1 MKITDSNG
9 EIRRA
14 RITVESFEELVQDGS
29 GFLKVYEFVT
39 EEIKFGWA
47 RIRLPYKEIHVR
59 AGGTIAG
66 PAMMALADFTSFA
79 ALMGAIGPA
88 RMAVTSSLSINF
100 LRRPAPT
107 DIVGEAQIVEVTSR
121 LGFAEVELFT
131 LGEDLPIAHISST
144 YAIPRILPEN

>member
-9 EIRRA
+9 GIRRA
-14 RITVESFEELVQDGS
+14 RIAVEACDELVQYGS

-66 PAMMALADFTSFA
+66 PAMMALADYTIFS
-79 ALMGAIGPA
+79 LMGAIGPA
-88 RMAVTSSLSINF
+88 
-100 LRRPAPT
+100 
-107 DIVGEAQIVEVTSR
+107 
-121 LGFAEVELFT
+121 
-131 LGEDLPIAHISST
+131 
-144 YAIPRILPEN
+144 